1 MHQLYLLD
9 GMALVYRAHFA
20 LIRNPILTSQG
31 VNTSAVLG
39 FSNVLL
45 DLIENHHA
53 SHLGVAFD
61 TKEPTP
67 RHKIFPEYKAQRDK
81 MPEELAIAIPYVK
94 ELCRA
99 MGIPVLEV
107 PGYEADDII
116 GTLAHR
122 ADLEGDIHTYM
133 VTPDK
138 DFAQLVTET
147 TTMWKP
153 GRQGSNHELLDPAA
167 ICHQWEIENPKQVI
181 DILGLWGDASDNIP
195 GVPGIGE
202 KTAKKLIK
210 QFGSIEKLLDS
221 TNQLKGKQKE
231 NLIKFRDQ
239 ALLSK
244 KLVTIILDAP
254 VEVSWDDLTLGNRDE
269 TALAKLLTELEFNTL
284 GRRLLGKDFVAGR
297 GHNDLTLQND
307 ASPATTSP
315 FSESS
320 ESSEKTT
327 NAPQTAPLKTL
338 ADVEHTYHHID
349 NVNALDALSKKLS
362 LAPRFCFDLET
373 TSLDP
378 RTCDILGIAFAINPH
393 EGYYVSTGT
402 DSPLSPGM
410 VLDKLR
416 PIFSSKL
423 EKIGHNLK
431 FDLSVLLAHDYTV
444 SGPFFDT
451 MLVHAMVLPE
461 QKHSMD
467 FVAESLLGYSPVKLA
482 DLPEKAPE
490 PSDDLFAAFEN
501 PTTQPE
507 EKPKKKGKKK
517 DIDMTRIDP
526 EALAEYA
533 AEDADITLQL
543 AEVLR
548 PILEKENQSAT
559 YQQIEAPLLPVLTAM
574 ENEGIALDI
583 VALKNIADS
592 LGQQIA
598 TLSTNITAAAGH
610 PFNLNSPKQLGEVL
624 FGEMQLIEKPKKT
637 KTGQFK
643 TDEQTLSSLSK
654 KHPIVADI
662 LEYREATKLKS
673 TYVDALPTHVSPRT
687 NRVHTHYHQLLT
699 STGRLASNNPNLQ
712 NIPVRTAAGREIRKA
727 FVPRDKNHTL
737 LAADYSQ
744 IELRIM
750 AALSGDPAMIEAI
763 QADLDI
769 HSATAA
775 RVYGVEITDVT
786 REQRRNA
793 KMVNFGIIY
802 GISAFGLAQRLD
814 ISRSE
819 AKEIIETYFQQ
830 YPGIKNYMES
840 TIEFAKEHGYIET
853 ITGRKCFIRNI
864 GSRNAMIAKGAER
877 AAINA
882 PVQGSAADMIK
893 LAMIQVRELL
903 DREQAKTKM
912 LLQVH
917 DELLFDL
924 HKNEAETLPA
934 KIVTT
939 MENALTLP
947 HNIHCKVETGT
958 GNNWLEAH

>member
-31 VNTSAVLG
+31 LNTSAVLG
-39 FSNVLL
+39 FTNVLL
-45 DLIENHHA
+45 DLIDNHHA
-53 SHLGVAFD
+53 THLGVSFD

-94 ELCRA
+94 ELCYA

-107 PGYEADDII
+107 PGYEADDVI

-122 ADLEGDIHTYM
+122 ADLEGGIHTYM

-138 DFAQLVTET
+138 DFAQLVTDT

-167 ICHQWEIENPKQVI
+167 ICHQWEIKTPKQVI

-221 TNQLKGKQKE
+221 TDQLKGKQKE
-231 NLIKFRDQ
+231 NLINFRDQ

-244 KLVTIILDAP
+244 NLVTIILDAP
-254 VEVSWDDLTLGNRDE
+254 VEVSWDDLQLGNRNE
-269 TALAKLLTELEFNTL
+269 EALAHLLSELEFNTI
-284 GRRLLGKDFVAGR
+284 GRRLLGKDFIAGR
-297 GHNDLTLQND
+297 GHSELTLQND
-307 ASPATTSP
+307 ASPKK
-315 FSESS
+315 SS
-320 ESSEKTT
+320 DSSGEGETEE
-327 NAPQTAPLKTL
+327 APLVIPLKTI
-338 ADVEHTYHHID
+338 ADVDHSYHLVD
-349 NVNALDALSKKLS
+349 NVNALDSLSKKLS
-362 LAPRFCFDLET
+362 LAPKFCFDLET

-378 RTCDILGIAFAINPH
+378 RTCDILGIAFAITAN
-393 EGYYVSTGT
+393 EGYYVHTGPG
-402 DSPLSPGM
+402 SPLKLSM

-416 PIFSSKL
+416 PIFFSKL

-431 FDLSVLLAHDYTV
+431 FDLSVLLAHDYAV

-451 MLVHAMVLPE
+451 MLVHAMVFPE
-461 QKHSMD
+461 QKHGMD

-490 PSDDLFAAFEN
+490 PSDDLFAAFDN
-501 PTTQPE
+501 PPEPSE

-517 DIDMTRIDP
+517 DIDMSRIDP
-526 EALAEYA
+526 AALAEYA

-543 AEVLR
+543 AEALR
-548 PILEKENQSAT
+548 PTLEKENQSAT
-559 YQQIEAPLLPVLTAM
+559 YNQIEAPLLPVLTAM

-583 VALKNIADS
+583 VALKNIGDS
-592 LGQQIA
+592 LGQQIS
-598 TLSTNITAAAGH
+598 TLTESITAAAGH
-610 PFNLNSPKQLGEVL
+610 PFNLNSPKQLGVVL
-624 FGEMQLIEKPKKT
+624 FGEMELVEKPKKT

-643 TDEQTLSSLSK
+643 TDEQTLSSLAK
-654 KHPIVADI
+654 KHEIVAEI
-662 LEYREATKLKS
+662 LEYREASKLKS

-712 NIPVRTAAGREIRKA
+712 NIPVRSAAGREIRKA

-763 QADLDI
+763 KADLDI

-814 ISRSE
+814 IGRSE
-819 AKEIIETYFQQ
+819 AKEIIDTYFQQ

-840 TIEFAKEHGYIET
+840 TVEFAKEHGYIET

-924 HKNEAETLPA
+924 HESETETLPG

-939 MENALTLP
+939 MENALKLP
-947 HNIHCKVETGT
+947 HGILCKVETGT
-958 GNNWLEAH
+958 GKNWLEAH